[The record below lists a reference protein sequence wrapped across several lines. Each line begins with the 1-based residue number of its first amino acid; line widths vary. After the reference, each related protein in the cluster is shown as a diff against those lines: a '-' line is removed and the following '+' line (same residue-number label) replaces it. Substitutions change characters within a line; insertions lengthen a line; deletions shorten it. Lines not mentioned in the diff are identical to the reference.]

1 MTRIVAV
8 SDIHADAI
16 TLGEQRFDEIARLFH
31 TVADFAIST
40 ACDVFIF
47 GGDLCNPDNGVRTIR
62 SIALA
67 LEVYKRLEEAKIESV
82 WLKGNHDVF
91 EDSRGGSVLTPLA
104 AAGATVVDQPSN
116 LYFEEYGLVISAFP
130 YTASHEE
137 YDQADAVRKMGFHP
151 NKRRIF
157 LNHANVDGIVPGSE
171 ENELARGRSR
181 FLPYAA
187 IDDMVKGR
195 GDGGKSMRILNGH
208 IHDGQSFTPKE
219 SKSGVP
225 IHIIGSLARF
235 TFGEQ
240 SNDPNFMSFT
250 L

>member
-1 MTRIVAV
+1 MARIVAV
-8 SDIHADAI
+8 SDIHADAV

-67 LEVYKRLEEAKIESV
+67 LEVFKRLDDAEIGSV

-104 AAGATVVDQPSN
+104 AAGATVVDKPSN
-116 LYFEEYGLVISAFP
+116 LYFEDCELVISALP

-137 YDQADAVRKMGFHP
+137 YDQAETIRSMGLQI
-151 NKRRIF
+151 NKKRIF
-157 LNHANVDGIVPGSE
+157 LNHANVEGIVPGSE

-181 FLPYAA
+181 FLPYKA
-187 IDDMVKGR
+187 IDEMVSSVPGHR
-195 GDGGKSMRILNGH
+195 PVRILNGH

-219 SKSGVP
+219 SKSGTP

>member
-1 MTRIVAV
+1 MARIVVA

-16 TLGEQRFDEIARLFH
+16 TLGEHRFDEIARLFH

-67 LEVYKRLEEAKIESV
+67 LEVFKRLEEANIASV

-104 AAGATVVDQPSN
+104 AAGATVVDKPSN
-116 LYFEEYGLVISAFP
+116 IYFDDQDLVISALP

-137 YDQADAVRKMGFHP
+137 YDQAGYIRSMGHID
-151 NKRRIF
+151 KRRIF
-157 LNHANVDGIVPGSE
+157 LNHANVEGIVPGSE

-181 FLPYAA
+181 FLPYEA
-187 IDDMVKGR
+187 IDDVVREGR
-195 GDGGKSMRILNGH
+195 SPVRILNGH
-208 IHDGQSFTPKE
+208 IHDGQSFTPKN
-219 SKSGVP
+219 SKTGTP